1 MSESSKGS
9 EPNMELWIEVHGQK
23 LPEYC
28 EKVFEKEGSIVMSCW
43 IASQPGKA
51 FSICG
56 ECRNFTFISDVFING
71 LLVDSSSHLS
81 SQGSRTWKLEKTNN
95 GRTYKNLEFSTVD
108 LTGESAVCKHTSVLR
123 SQHLIQTKRHLQH
136 RRRSEY

>member
-108 LTGESAVCKHTSVLR
+108 LTGTCSTGEDLNIEEFGTIKVNHYRLKNSKV
-123 SQHLIQTKRHLQH
+123 
-136 RRRSEY
+136 